1 MKNLVILGIV
11 IPLVLFPMLLV
22 VGCQQQV
29 ETPPVPSP
37 SPSPAPTPSPTS
49 ITRDELERFSSEIL
63 LRAPDCGYIFKKAS
77 AKYPSSIS
85 PSEGAVCCLVT
96 VISKSDPPPS
106 DPWEGAFL
114 REIID
119 LYPEA
124 TAASAAFNLQK
135 NSASQIMDSDFGVGE
150 QSYQC
155 RPGHTTFRRNN
166 LIVSIVLFGEGSG
179 KEYAKLADMKIL
191 NYLAK
196 PRSAS
201 P

>member
-1 MKNLVILGIV
+1 MKNLVTLGIV
-11 IPLVLFPMLLV
+11 IQLVLFPMLLV

-29 ETPPVPSP
+29 ETPPVASP
-37 SPSPAPTPSPTS
+37 SPSLAPTPSPRSVTS
-49 ITRDELERFSSEIL
+49 HELERFSSDIL
-63 LRAPDCGYIFKKAS
+63 LRASDCGVGFRNEY
-77 AKYPSSIS
+77 YPCSS
-85 PSEGAVCCLVT
+85 PSEGAVCCQMI
-96 VISKSDPPPS
+96 VISKINPPPS
-106 DPWEGAFL
+106 DPWKGAFL

-119 LYPEA
+119 LYQDA
-124 TAASAAFNLQK
+124 TVASQAFDFRKTNAA
-135 NSASQIMDSDFGVGE
+135 QIMDSDFGVGE

-155 RPGHTTFRRNN
+155 NYAHTTFRRNN

-196 PRSAS
+196 PRPAS